1 MTMTIKTIIQCRM
14 TSRRFP
20 GKVLSPFFGKPVL
33 AHVVERIKRT
43 QFGSSIILATS
54 DDQADD
60 PLVVYAKYLGLE
72 VVRGPRDDVVG
83 RFALT
88 LSQHRCDAFFRVCGD
103 SPLLLPFLFDRA
115 ASIYMNSSYDIV
127 TNVFPRTFPVGMSIE
142 LIRTKTFLEIKK
154 KVIDKEEK
162 EHLTKYFYH
171 HHKDFKICNIECA
184 KLTDPDLK
192 LAVDELK
199 DLKRLEA
206 WSLTKGEEYEDLFPI
221 LSAK

>member
-1 MTMTIKTIIQCRM
+1 MMITIKTIIQCRM
-14 TSRRFP
+14 TSHRFP
-20 GKVLSPFFGKPVL
+20 GKILAPFLGKPVL

-54 DDQADD
+54 DDKADD
-60 PLVVYAKYLGLE
+60 PLAAYAKYLGLE
-72 VVRGPRDDVVG
+72 VVRGSCDDVVG

-88 LSQHRCDAFFRVCGD
+88 LNQHRCDAFFRVCGD
-103 SPLLLPFLFDRA
+103 SPLLLPFLFDKA
-115 ASIYMNSSYDIV
+115 ASIYMKSSYDIV

-142 LIRTKTFLEIKK
+142 LIRTKTFLEIEK
-154 KVIDKEEK
+154 KVFEKEEK

-171 HHKDFKICNIECA
+171 HPEDFKIYNIECA
-184 KLTDPDLK
+184 NLIDSDLK

-221 LSAK
+221 QSTK

>member
-1 MTMTIKTIIQCRM
+1 MMTIKTIIQCRM
-14 TSRRFP
+14 TSHRFP
-20 GKVLSPFFGKPVL
+20 GKILTPFLGKPVF

-60 PLVVYAKYLGLE
+60 PLVAYAKYLGLE
-72 VVRGPRDDVVG
+72 VVRGSCDDVVE

-88 LSQHRCDAFFRVCGD
+88 LNQHKCDAFFRVCGD
-103 SPLLLPFLFDRA
+103 SPLLLSFLFNRA

-142 LIRTKTFLEIKK
+142 LIRTKTFLETKK
-154 KVIDKEEK
+154 RILKKEDK
-162 EHLTKYFYH
+162 EHLTKFFYH
-171 HHKDFKICNIECA
+171 HHKDFQIHNIECA
-184 KLTDPDLK
+184 RSTDSDLK

-199 DLKRLEA
+199 DLERLEA
-206 WSLTKGEEYEDLFPI
+206 WSLSKEEEYEDLFPI
-221 LSAK
+221 LSTK